1 MGLVLL
7 VTVVIFFVRSDFQR
21 ALCYDKEFSSE
32 WCFFVFRCCC
42 VV

>member
-7 VTVVIFFVRSDFQR
+7 VTVVIFLLDLIS
-21 ALCYDKEFSSE
+21 KELSVTTRVQLRVMF
-32 WCFFVFRCCC
+32 FFVFRCCC